1 MSKTLP
7 LVAGLSILAL
17 AGAANAG
24 GIPLTANQMDKVT
37 AGAAHNSN
45 FEFSKDIDSSS
56 SNNVAF
62 TGQSKVLDVFLKKA
76 QIDVDSHVKGNSAS
90 LGFDNEAI
98 GKNSNVQ
105 GTFSQISVAG
115 QGSSQSGLFVSAAN
129 GSGSMRGSR

>member
-7 LVAGLSILAL
+7 IIAGLSMLAL
-17 AGAANAG
+17 AGAASAD
-24 GIPLTANQMDKVT
+24 GIILTADQMDKVT

-45 FEFSKDIDSSS
+45 FDFSKHIDSSS
-56 SNNVAF
+56 RNDVAF

-76 QIDVDSHVKGNSAS
+76 QIDVNSQVKGNSAS

-105 GTFSQISVAG
+105 GTLSQISVAG

-129 GSGSMRGSR
+129 GSMRGSR

>member
-7 LVAGLSILAL
+7 LIAGLSILAL

-24 GIPLTANQMDKVT
+24 GITLTANQMDKVT

-76 QIDVDSHVKGNSAS
+76 QIDIDSHVKGNSAS
-90 LGFDNEAI
+90 LGFDNEAV

-105 GTFSQISVAG
+105 GTLSQISVAG

-129 GSGSMRGSR
+129 GLGSMRGSR